1 MPGSAER
8 KGRNEAI
15 FREMNEKLE
24 QKAQMLVDPRD
35 VERVPFLC
43 ECPQLDCVAVA
54 TLTLREYETVR
65 TNGLRGLAVPGHQD
79 LSVERVVAEN
89 ERFVTTEK
97 FGRAGEVFANADPR
111 G

>member
-1 MPGSAER
+1 MSSSAER

-15 FREMNEKLE
+15 FRDMNEKLE
-24 QKAQMLVDPRD
+24 QKARELVDPRD

-43 ECPQLDCVAVA
+43 ECPKLDCLEVA

-65 TNGLRGLAVPGHQD
+65 TNGLRGLAVPGHED
-79 LSVERVVAEN
+79 LTVERVVAAN

-97 FGRAGEVFANADPR
+97 FGPAGEVFANADTR